1 MAARVTPHGQRRQP
15 LQLVPRCWR
24 RGQPLVPVT
33 ELRVPEPAQ
42 LYALITLTLL
52 VHEPGV
58 GACVWCGQAW
68 PCAAAVQAYR
78 LREGF

>member
-1 MAARVTPHGQRRQP
+1 MAARVTSQGQRRQL
-15 LQLVPRCWR
+15 LQLVPRCWQR
-24 RGQPLVPVT
+24 DQPLQPVV

-52 VHEPGV
+52 AHEPGV
-58 GACVWCGQAW
+58 SNCVWCALPW
-68 PCAAAVQAYR
+68 PCPSVSLAYR

>member
-1 MAARVTPHGQRRQP
+1 MAARITHLDSRRQAP
-15 LQLVPRCWR
+15 TPAPRCWR
-24 RGQPLVPVT
+24 RGQPLTSVT

-58 GACVWCGQAW
+58 EACVWCARPW
-68 PCAAAVQAYR
+68 PCPAATQAYR